1 MVSEAALSSVP
12 VAFSA
17 AASGAVVG
25 LGAGSVFV
33 AGWDGGVG
41 ELGGKRATSLSR
53 LHDDWS
59 AKERLRL
66 TSTVRDMMLFLCW
79 MVVIVRP

>member
-12 VAFSA
+12 VAFSV
-17 AASGAVVG
+17 VVG
-25 LGAGSVFV
+25 LDAGSVFV

-53 LHDDWS
+53 LHDDRN

-66 TSTVRDMMLFLCW
+66 TSRVRDMMLFLCW
-79 MVVIVRP
+79 MVVIVRPL